1 MRIYIMRK
9 PIALLLGALFLALAS
24 SPVMADDG
32 GTSASQ
38 ARPADMLLTT
48 TGTLE
53 GYKVKE
59 YKGIVRGIT
68 VRQPTIGQSLSANL
82 ERLKGGRISAYVNM
96 CETARRHAYEE
107 CILRARELGANAIIG
122 IAYDSASFEHGT
134 NVETEVICYGT
145 AVIAEKDLA
154 ASTNDAAVSKVAELR
169 PAVPTGVAVAK
180 GDVSET
186 ADASDAKQSTAKVAQ
201 TN

>member
-1 MRIYIMRK
+1 
-9 PIALLLGALFLALAS
+9 
-24 SPVMADDG
+24 
-32 GTSASQ
+32 
-38 ARPADMLLTT
+38 MLLTT
-48 TGTLE
+48 TGILE
-53 GYKVKE
+53 GYKIKE

-122 IAYDSASFEHGT
+122 MQYDSASFEHGT

-145 AVIAEKDLA
+145 AVIAEKDMA
-154 ASTNDAAVSKVAELR
+154 ASSGDSSKATHVADLGPMNGLVASGQKCAETGAAK
-169 PAVPTGVAVAK
+169 
-180 GDVSET
+180 VSE
-186 ADASDAKQSTAKVAQ
+186 AKQLPAQIAQ
-201 TN
+201 TK

>member
-1 MRIYIMRK
+1 MRK
-9 PIALLLGALFLALAS
+9 PFQNTAALLLGAFSLALSS
-24 SPVMADDG
+24 SPALADDA
-32 GTSASQ
+32 GTPASQ

-53 GYKVKE
+53 GYKIKE

-122 IAYDSASFEHGT
+122 MQYDSASFEHGT

-145 AVIAEKDLA
+145 AVIADKDLA
-154 ASTNDAAVSKVAELR
+154 ANSGDATKVVE
-169 PAVPTGVAVAK
+169 AK
-180 GDVSET
+180 SLVET
-186 ADASDAKQSTAKVAQ
+186 KIESAKIADAKKEPAKVAQ
-201 TN
+201 TK